1 MGNTDADL
9 QIYLNGWLFQSGPL
23 TTNFQVEIPVGLWKG
38 GENSL
43 LINLRSK
50 QKNPVWMGT
59 GLSSA
64 TTGDLN
70 IRFADTTINIADNN
84 WHTMPDLSKPYGF
97 DFLPNNT
104 ASMLFNTMINPI
116 IPYGIA
122 GAIWYQGETNADRAF
137 QYRTSFPLMI
147 NDWRTRWNQQFPF
160 LFVQLSSYGGFQNSN
175 QGSNWAELREAQN
188 LTLHLPNTGL
198 AVTTDI
204 GNAIDIH
211 PKDKADVGFRLASKA
226 LSLTY
231 HINDM
236 PQCPLY
242 KSVAFSGNEALVSF
256 NYADN
261 GLIVK
266 DKYGYIKGFELAGD
280 DHKFYYAQAVI
291 VEGNKVKIW
300 CKEVTNPVSVRYAWT
315 DAPIDANLFNKEGFP
330 VSPFRSDNWKAIT
343 EGAKFE

>member
-1 MGNTDADL
+1 
-9 QIYLNGWLFQSGPL
+9 
-23 TTNFQVEIPVGLWKG
+23 
-38 GENSL
+38 
-43 LINLRSK
+43 
-50 QKNPVWMGT
+50 
-59 GLSSA
+59 
-64 TTGDLN
+64 
-70 IRFADTTINIADNN
+70 
-84 WHTMPDLSKPYGF
+84 
-97 DFLPNNT
+97 
-104 ASMLFNTMINPI
+104 MLFNTMINPI

-147 NDWRTRWNQQFPF
+147 NDWRTRWNQPFPF

-188 LTLHLPNTGL
+188 LTLQLPNTGL

-204 GNAIDIH
+204 GNAVDIH

-231 HINDM
+231 HINDR

-242 KSVAFSGNEALVSF
+242 KSVAFNGNEALVSF

-261 GLIVK
+261 GLMVK

-291 VEGNKVKIW
+291 VEGNKVKVW
-300 CKEVTNPVSVRYAWT
+300 CKEVANPVSVRYAWT